1 MNQQETRLHDAKLG
15 SAIDNACKKLPQ
27 QYMIQI
33 VIEAGRAD
41 VFLFDADGE
50 ECEFLTNGESLAE
63 SVSNA
68 VEFAKEEA
76 KQ

>member
-27 QYMIQI
+27 EYTINI
-33 VIEAGRAD
+33 CIEQGSSD
-41 VFLFDADGE
+41 VFLYDDDGE
-50 ECEFLTNGESLAE
+50 ECEFATNGTSLAE
-63 SVSNA
+63 AINDA
-68 VEFAKEEA
+68 VEFAEA